1 MPEDLATFR
10 YLAHLERVVLI
21 RGVRRTGTAGPEWM
35 GAVRDRCGTGSRSL
49 LHPWPCR
56 VQNGHVTQER
66 PATARSEESHEA

>member
-1 MPEDLATFR
+1 MFR

-21 RGVRRTGTAGPEWM
+21 RRPADRHRGPRVD
-35 GAVRDRCGTGSRSL
+35 GGGCDRCGTGSRSRFTQAS
-49 LHPWPCR
+49 R